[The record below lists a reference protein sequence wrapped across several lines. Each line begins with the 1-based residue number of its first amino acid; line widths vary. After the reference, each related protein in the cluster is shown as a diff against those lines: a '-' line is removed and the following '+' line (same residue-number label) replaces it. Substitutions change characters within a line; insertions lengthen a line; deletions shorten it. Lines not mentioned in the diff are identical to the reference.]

1 MMHVLITAGPT
12 YEPIDPVRFIGN
24 RSSGKMGV
32 ALAMEYAEQGC
43 KVTLILGPSELN
55 PVHPMLEIVRI
66 ETAAEMFEATAARHP
81 QANLC
86 IFAAAVADYT
96 PKYPAIQKHKK
107 ETESWTL
114 ELVKT
119 KDIAGILG
127 QRKQPGQIHVG
138 FALETNQEEQHAREK
153 LISKNLDMIVLNSLQ
168 TAGAGFGHDTNQIT
182 IFDIRGGIRIFEKK
196 SKTKVAE
203 DIRCYIESNIIPG

>member
-1 MMHVLITAGPT
+1 MMNVLITAGPT

-24 RSSGKMGV
+24 RSTGKMGV
-32 ALAMEYAEQGC
+32 ALAMEYAAKGC
-43 KVTLILGPSELN
+43 KVTLVLGPSALN
-55 PVHPMLEIVRI
+55 PVHPLLKVIRV
-66 ETAAEMFEATAARHP
+66 ETAEEMFEATSAHHQ
-81 QANLC
+81 QATLC

-96 PKYPAIQKHKK
+96 PKNPATQKQKK
-107 ETESWTL
+107 ETESWIL

-138 FALETNQEEQHAREK
+138 FALETHQEEQHAREK
-153 LISKNLDMIVLNSLQ
+153 LVRKNLDMIVLNSLQ

-182 IFDIRGGIRIFEKK
+182 IFDLRGGMCIFDKK

>member
-1 MMHVLITAGPT
+1 MLHVLITAGPT

-32 ALAMEYAEQGC
+32 ALAMEYAAQGC
-43 KVTLILGPSELN
+43 KVSLILGPSELN
-55 PVHPMLEIVRI
+55 PVHPLLEIVRV
-66 ETAAEMFEATAARHP
+66 ETAEEMFKATADRHP

-96 PKYPAIQKHKK
+96 PKHPATQKQKK
-107 ETESWTL
+107 ETENWTL

-138 FALETNQEEQHAREK
+138 FALETNQEEHHAREK
-153 LISKNLDMIVLNSLQ
+153 LVRKNLDVIVLNSLQ
-168 TAGAGFGHDTNQIT
+168 TEGAGFGHDTNQIT
-182 IFDIRGGIRIFEKK
+182 IFDLRGGMRIFEKK

-203 DIRCYIESNIIPG
+203 DIRWYIESNILPG